1 MKNQSLEVY
10 GIHVPR
16 IVDVLPTNLPAI
28 IANELRIDQLFL
40 LADGSLAIIDY
51 ESEFRMKN
59 LVKYA
64 GYASRIMERWLR
76 DEGVLPKLRIIIIY
90 TADVKRGTT
99 TPDIDL
105 DGIALHLEEG
115 FLSDLDGNRIQ
126 EVVQNKLK
134 QNIPLNAQEAMQLM
148 ILPLTYHDKER
159 QKQAVEEV
167 VTLADSIPDP
177 EASRKVLAGMLVFA
191 NRIIELEIKEMV
203 YRRLRMTII
212 GQMFEEEKQAAIKK
226 NTEEVTQTVTMNT
239 SLRIAE
245 NFLRHGVSVNEVAEC
260 TNLPLDR
267 VKELDHFSGSG
278 INVSNLSPKPPL

>member
-51 ESEFRMKN
+51 ESEFRAKN

-64 GYASRIMERWLR
+64 GYAIRVMERWLR

-177 EASRKVLAGMLVFA
+177 ESSRKILAGMLVFA
-191 NRIIELEIKEMV
+191 NRIIELEIKEKV
-203 YRRLRMTII
+203 YWRLRMTII

-226 NTEEVTQTVTMNT
+226 NTEEVTENT

-245 NFLRHGVSVNEVAEC
+245 KLLRQGDSVEKVAEC

-267 VKELDHFSGSG
+267 VKELESS
-278 INVSNLSPKPPL
+278 ILQTT